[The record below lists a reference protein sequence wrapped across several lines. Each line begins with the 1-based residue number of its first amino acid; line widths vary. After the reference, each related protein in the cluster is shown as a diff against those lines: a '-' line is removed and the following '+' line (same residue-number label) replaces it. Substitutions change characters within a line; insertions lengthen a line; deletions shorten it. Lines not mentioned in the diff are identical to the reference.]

1 MPTPPTRGRGLLLGR
16 HLEEWEAG
24 GGGRAGGP
32 LSTGSSHTSPTR
44 GQGEGQLGSGQGSA
58 WVKARVSEGQGEGQ
72 LGGLSQ
78 GRGRVRGGVGH
89 KCSESS
95 GFSSI
100 PRL

>member
-1 MPTPPTRGRGLLLGR
+1 MLVGPCPRAVHTPALRGV
-16 HLEEWEAG
+16 
-24 GGGRAGGP
+24 RARV
-32 LSTGSSHTSPTR
+32 SW

-58 WVKARVSEGQGEGQ
+58 WVRARVSEGQGEGQ

-78 GRGRVRGGVGH
+78 GRVRVRGGVGH